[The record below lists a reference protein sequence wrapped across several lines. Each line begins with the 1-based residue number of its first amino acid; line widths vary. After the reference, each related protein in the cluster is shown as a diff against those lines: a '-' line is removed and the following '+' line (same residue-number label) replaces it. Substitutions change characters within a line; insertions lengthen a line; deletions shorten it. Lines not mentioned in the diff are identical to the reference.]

1 MNSKRKLT
9 TIIEQ
14 SVWKQSEGGPSK
26 SLQMYTSSKE
36 IEIFTSTENKLK
48 KPIPL
53 WLKKSE
59 RDIK

>member
-48 KPIPL
+48 KTHSTVVKEIR
-53 WLKKSE
+53 KGH
-59 RDIK
+59 